1 MSQPPC
7 AGGAGG
13 ASRGGGGGA
22 GQLVTC
28 MSATSTSTSTS
39 SCPFLMPLRIPG
51 KKCHLQLKQTSN
63 ATVRLRR
70 LAPRFRFLFLPAT
83 FWQLHFFTVH
93 HPTTHRRMDEHPPP
107 RVQHPVPHSAW
118 LVTCVNYNFAS
129 RSKACYI
136 KNTDSERDS
145 TSAVET
151 EKTR

>member
-70 LAPRFRFLFLPAT
+70 LAPRFRFLFAGYFLAIA
-83 FWQLHFFTVH
+83 FFYC
-93 HPTTHRRMDEHPPP
+93 PPP
-107 RVQHPVPHSAW
+107 NHPQANGRAPTAQGPAPSAPLR
-118 LVTCVNYNFAS
+118 LVGHMC
-129 RSKACYI
+129 
-136 KNTDSERDS
+136 EL
-145 TSAVET
+145 
-151 EKTR
+151 